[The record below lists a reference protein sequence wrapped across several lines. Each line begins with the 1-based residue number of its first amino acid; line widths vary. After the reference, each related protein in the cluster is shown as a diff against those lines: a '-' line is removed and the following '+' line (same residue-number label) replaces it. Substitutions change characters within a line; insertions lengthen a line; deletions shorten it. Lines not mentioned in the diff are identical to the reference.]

1 MAVSGASSV
10 TLLFLALSPEP
21 AGVAL
26 LLLRSEMFLLTVS
39 SSGCHLAALQDLNVV
54 TGGLA
59 VSLSSLAPE
68 GETLQT
74 GSASYPSRKPAVQ
87 PS

>member
-1 MAVSGASSV
+1 MTLAVYLLLFYIMTVRLLMAVSGASSV

-39 SSGCHLAALQDLNVV
+39 SSGC
-54 TGGLA
+54 
-59 VSLSSLAPE
+59 
-68 GETLQT
+68 
-74 GSASYPSRKPAVQ
+74 PSCCP
-87 PS
+87 P